1 MTELLE
7 YFVKVFQI
15 YAHAKF
21 FSCFLKSKECHTIL
35 GTKVLTDT
43 NQSLPALYGLYVF
56 LIDLNRKGV
65 HNQSYRK
72 MGFFCLK
79 PSMRGVV
86 P

>member
-43 NQSLPALYGLYVF
+43 NQSLPIHNC
-56 LIDLNRKGV
+56 LIWFV
-65 HNQSYRK
+65 
-72 MGFFCLK
+72 CLLD
-79 PSMRGVV
+79 
-86 P
+86 